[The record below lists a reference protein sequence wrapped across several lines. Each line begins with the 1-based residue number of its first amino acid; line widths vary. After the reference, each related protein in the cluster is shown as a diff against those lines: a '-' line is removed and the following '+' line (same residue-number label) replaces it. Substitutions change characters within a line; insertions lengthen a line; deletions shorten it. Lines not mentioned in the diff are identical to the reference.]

1 MFAITVTDESIHATI
16 SIAKLNYV
24 RWREGKTRDK
34 SEKPIKKLPATCY
47 LAPDESP
54 SVWKFSFALEEIA
67 AFTSKRY
74 NSNFATQILCI

>member
-1 MFAITVTDESIHATI
+1 MKVYMRQI

-34 SEKPIKKLPATCY
+34 SEKPIKNY
-47 LAPDESP
+47 RRR
-54 SVWKFSFALEEIA
+54 FSFALEEIA